1 MHMYSLKMSD
11 DWNKRKLDLLQKFPA
26 LTDDDLVYNEGKEE
40 ELVGRVQ
47 QRLGASRQEARNII
61 AYA

>member
-1 MHMYSLKMSD
+1 MHMVNLKVSD
-11 DWNKRKLDLLQKFPA
+11 DWNKRKVDLRQKFPV
-26 LTDDDLVYNEGKEE
+26 LTDEDLVYSEGKEE

-47 QRLGASRQEARNII
+47 QRLGSSRQEARNII

>member
-1 MHMYSLKMSD
+1 MYSLKMSD